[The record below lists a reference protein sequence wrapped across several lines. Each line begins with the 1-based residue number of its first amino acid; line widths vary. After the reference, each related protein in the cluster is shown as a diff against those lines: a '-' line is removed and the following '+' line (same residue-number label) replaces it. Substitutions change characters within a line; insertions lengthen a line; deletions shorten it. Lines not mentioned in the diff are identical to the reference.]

1 MQKTLSL
8 IAIMMIAF
16 SPLVWAEDEVTM
28 DPLVPDTVAVV
39 ETVSDAVA
47 VDVSSTIDGD
57 EQELV
62 VDISSSSEIA
72 PDTDQTISALSLP
85 IISDEIYEWD
95 ATPIPEEAIMA
106 PNDVVTLAEPMIQWV
121 EDIQHIQEIDP
132 DKEENPDDII
142 VSDTDT
148 RTISIDSWVITISW
162 K

>member
-85 IISDEIYEWD
+85 IISDEIYE
-95 ATPIPEEAIMA
+95 
-106 PNDVVTLAEPMIQWV
+106 
-121 EDIQHIQEIDP
+121 
-132 DKEENPDDII
+132 
-142 VSDTDT
+142 
-148 RTISIDSWVITISW
+148 
-162 K
+162 